1 MGHWVKKHK
10 EIDLVTLSHSWCSS
24 SIHIACQR
32 EKKSHYFLA
41 VLKANVASAEVHE
54 SVVCNIRLRALA
66 FIIRELE
73 KSGVIK
79 LLIHTSMDQSD

>member
-1 MGHWVKKHK
+1 M
-10 EIDLVTLSHSWCSS
+10 
-24 SIHIACQR
+24 
-32 EKKSHYFLA
+32 
-41 VLKANVASAEVHE
+41 ANVASAQVHE

-79 LLIHTSMDQSD
+79 LLIRTPMDQRD